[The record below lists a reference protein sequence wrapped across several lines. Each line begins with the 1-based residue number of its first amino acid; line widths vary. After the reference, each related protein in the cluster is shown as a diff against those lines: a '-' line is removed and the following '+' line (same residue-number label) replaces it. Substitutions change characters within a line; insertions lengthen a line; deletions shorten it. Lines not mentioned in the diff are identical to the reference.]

1 MHTARSPLFSHC
13 PRCGAGGLTQPEPDA
28 YACGQCGFFYHVN
41 PAVGVGGFVLDDAG
55 RLLMLRR
62 AHEPGRGKL
71 GLPGGFVNAG
81 ESAEEAL
88 IRETMEE
95 TGLAIQDL
103 QFICTAPNVYPYK
116 GVTYHVLDL
125 FFSARANPTSEAA
138 AKAEVDSVVWLE
150 PAEINPEDIAFVS
163 VRCAFERFR
172 AIKL

>member
-1 MHTARSPLFSHC
+1 MD
-13 PRCGAGGLTQPEPDA
+13 E
-28 YACGQCGFFYHVN
+28 
-41 PAVGVGGFVLDDAG
+41 AG

-103 QFICTAPNVYPYK
+103 RFLCTTPNVYPYK

-125 FFSARANPTSEAA
+125 FFSARANPKSQAA
-138 AKAEVDSVVWLE
+138 AKAEVDSLVWLK
-150 PAEINPEDIAFVS
+150 PVEINPGDIAFVS
-163 VRCAFERFR
+163 VRYAFEKFCGTNPHFGDW
-172 AIKL
+172 AP